1 MVNGHG
7 YLEPLA
13 AELDRYAAVPDDVLL
28 EIVTRDGACMWL
40 YANEEEP
47 DWSGDDLTDREL
59 AARICTNCSVRL
71 TCLELELRTA
81 GANTLGVWGALS
93 EEDRRALYPLWV
105 ARRRDKHGL
114 IEKGGDAP

>member
-1 MVNGHG
+1 VVNRDD
-7 YLEPLA
+7 YLERLA

-59 AARICTNCSVRL
+59 AACICANCSVRL
-71 TCLELELRTA
+71 ECLELELRMA
-81 GANTLGVWGALS
+81 GANTLGIWGALS
-93 EEDRRALYPLWV
+93 EDDRRALYPLWL
-105 ARRRDKHGL
+105 ARRKH